1 MSAYRSKADIKTQV
15 YEGPLIAEAVEEL
28 YFSLGQ
34 NIYSHLSDIHSNRY
48 EGDREILEILI
59 WVFV

>member
-1 MSAYRSKADIKTQV
+1 M
-15 YEGPLIAEAVEEL
+15 AEAVEEL

-48 EGDREILEILI
+48 EGDREILEIPI